1 MYKAIFNKK
10 ARILSVLLAPMKKIK
25 KSQKNSKKG
34 IDILKK
40 KCIIYMLPTGQ
51 QICESGG
58 TGRRARLR
66 GVWLHRTG
74 SSPVSRTKQIRV
86 RFSVPLFVLC

>member
-40 KCIIYMLPTGQ
+40 KCIIYYV
-51 QICESGG
+51 
-58 TGRRARLR
+58 ARNSVQYA
-66 GVWLHRTG
+66 GVAELADAH
-74 SSPVSRTKQIRV
+74 V
-86 RFSVPLFVLC
+86 